1 MIGVTEK
8 IEVAEDEEI
17 KVESHKPKVGQIME
31 FENN

>member
-1 MIGVTEK
+1 MNDEENKNVE
-8 IEVAEDEEI
+8 EDEEL